1 MNETKPP
8 LADAL
13 RDWLKGLVKAKSVE
27 PSALE
32 TLEELIEERQES
44 ETPIDPHER
53 ALLGNVLRLRDV
65 SAADVMVPRADIV
78 AVPASMG
85 LDELLAYFTREGHS
99 RMPVYRGTLD
109 DVIGMVHIK
118 DLLAWVKSGQPF
130 QMNRILRKVLFVAP
144 SARVLDLLMEMRQK
158 RTHLAVVVDEYG
170 GIDGLMTIEDVVE
183 QIVGEIED
191 EHDLD
196 SEPEIRRLDERTL
209 EADARAPVENLE
221 TMLDRVLLSDEE
233 REDID
238 TLGGLVTQL
247 AGRVPGRGEII
258 THGAGIE
265 FEILEADPRRVRRLR
280 LRLPPGSGAEAGA

>member
-1 MNETKPP
+1 M
-8 LADAL
+8 

-78 AVPASMG
+78 AVPASIG
-85 LDELLAYFTREGHS
+85 LDELLACFTREGHS

-118 DLLAWVKSGQPF
+118 DLLVWVKSGQPF

-280 LRLPPGSGAEAGA
+280 LRLPPDSGAEAGA

>member
-13 RDWLKGLVKAKSVE
+13 RDWLKGLVRAKSVE

-44 ETPIDPHER
+44 EAPIDPHER

-78 AVPASMG
+78 AVPSTMT
-85 LDELLAYFTREGHS
+85 LDELLARFTREGHS

-109 DVIGMVHIK
+109 DVVGMVHIK
-118 DLLAWVKSGQPF
+118 DLMAWVKSGQPF
-130 QMNRILRKVLFVAP
+130 QMTRILRKVLFVAP

-158 RTHLAVVVDEYG
+158 RTHLALVIDEYG

-196 SEPEIRRLDERTL
+196 VEPEIRRLDEVTL

-221 TMLDRVLLSDEE
+221 TMLDRVLLSDDE

-238 TLGGLVTQL
+238 TLGGLAAQL
-247 AGRVPGRGEII
+247 AGRVPGRGEVIA
-258 THGAGIE
+258 HPSGIE

-280 LRLPPGSGAEAGA
+280 VRLPPPAAETGA

>member
-1 MNETKPP
+1 M
-8 LADAL
+8 

-280 LRLPPGSGAEAGA
+280 LRLPPDSGEDAGA

>member
-1 MNETKPP
+1 VNETKPP